1 MKFKTLF
8 TIALATL
15 LFACT
20 NTNTQQVT
28 ISGTITN
35 PKGDTVKI
43 MMKDTSYITTLNEA
57 AHFNISF
64 NLDSATYLSFFHGNE
79 STAMF
84 LKGGEN
90 VNLTIDTEFFDE
102 TIIYEGSAESS
113 YLAKKYLLE
122 EEINIYEQLVTT
134 EKEVFTLTLNK
145 YIAKLT
151 QELSSVNNEEFV
163 AAEKEKNVK
172 NAEFYTRK
180 SEDIANLPKIGEPA
194 IDFTYPDKEGNEL
207 SLSTFKGSLVY
218 VDVWAT
224 WCGPCVGE
232 IPALKELEHD
242 YHNNNITFLS
252 VSVDTDKEAWLTM
265 VAEKQLGGVQLWAN
279 GWTEIT
285 KSYAIISIPR
295 FMLFDADGNII
306 SLNAPIPSSDEI
318 RGLLDANL
326 GGLPN
331 L

>member
-1 MKFKTLF
+1 MKLRNLLTV
-8 TIALATL
+8 ALATL

-20 NTNTQQVT
+20 NTNTKHVI

-43 MMKDTSYITTLNEA
+43 MMKDTTYITTLNED

-64 NLDSATYLSFFHGNE
+64 NLDSATYLSFFHGEE

-84 LKGGEN
+84 LKGGES

-113 YLAKKYLLE
+113 YLAKKYLLGE
-122 EEINIYEQLVTT
+122 EANIYSQLFST
-134 EKEVFTLTLNK
+134 EKEEFITNLNTH
-145 YIAKLT
+145 IAKVE
-151 QELSSVNNEEFV
+151 QELSIVNNEAFV
-163 AAEKEKNVK
+163 TAEKENNVK
-172 NAEFYTRK
+172 MIEYYIEQIEA
-180 SEDIANLPKIGEPA
+180 IANLPQIGEPA
-194 IDFTYPDKEGNEL
+194 IDFTYPDKEENEF

-224 WCGPCVGE
+224 WCGPCKAE
-232 IPALKELEHD
+232 IPALKTLEHD

-252 VSVDTDKEAWLTM
+252 VSVDTDKEAWINML
-265 VAEKQLGGVQLWAN
+265 ADKQLGGVQLWAN

-285 KSYAIISIPR
+285 KSYAINGIPR
-295 FMLFDADGNII
+295 FLLFDADGNVI
-306 SLNAPIPSSDEI
+306 SLDAPRPSSEEI
-318 RGLLDANL
+318 RELLDVNL
-326 GGLPN
+326 
-331 L
+331 

>member
-1 MKFKTLF
+1 MKLRNLLTV
-8 TIALATL
+8 ALATL

-20 NTNTQQVT
+20 NTNTKHVI

-43 MMKDTSYITTLNEA
+43 MMKDTSYITTLNED

-64 NLDSATYLSFFHGNE
+64 NLDSATYLSFFHGEE

-84 LKGGEN
+84 LKGGES

-113 YLAKKYLLE
+113 YLAKKYLLGE
-122 EEINIYEQLVTT
+122 EANIYSQLFST
-134 EKEVFTLTLNK
+134 EKEEFIVNLNK
-145 YIAKLT
+145 HISDVE
-151 QELSSVNNEEFV
+151 QELSTVNNEAFV
-163 AAEKEKNVK
+163 TAEKENNVK
-172 NAEFYTRK
+172 MIDYYIEKIEA
-180 SEDIANLPKIGEPA
+180 IANLPQIGEPA
-194 IDFTYPDKEGNEL
+194 IDFTYPDKEGNEF

-224 WCGPCVGE
+224 WCGPCKAE
-232 IPALKELEHD
+232 IPALKTLEHD

-252 VSVDTDKEAWLTM
+252 VSVDTDKEAWINML
-265 VAEKQLGGVQLWAN
+265 ADKQLGGVQLWAN

-285 KSYAIISIPR
+285 KSYAINGIPR
-295 FMLFDADGNII
+295 FLLFDADGNVI
-306 SLNAPIPSSDEI
+306 SLDAPRPSSEEI
-318 RGLLDANL
+318 RELLDVNL
-326 GGLPN
+326 
-331 L
+331 

>member
-1 MKFKTLF
+1 MKLKHLF
-8 TIALATL
+8 TVALATL

-20 NTNTQQVT
+20 NTNSNQVI
-28 ISGTITN
+28 ISGIITN

-64 NLDSATYLSFFHGNE
+64 NLDTATYLSFFHGEE

-84 LKGGEN
+84 LKGGES

-113 YLAKKYLLE
+113 YLAKKYMLGE
-122 EEINIYEQLVTT
+122 EANIYGQLFTT
-134 EKEVFTLTLNK
+134 EKEEFITNLKHHIAIVEEQLN
-145 YIAKLT
+145 
-151 QELSSVNNEEFV
+151 
-163 AAEKEKNVK
+163 NVK
-172 NAEFYTRK
+172 NEAFITAEKGSNVKMIDFYIEK
-180 SEDIANLPKIGEPA
+180 IEAIANLPKKGEAA
-194 IDFTYPDKEGNEL
+194 IDFTYPDKEGNEF

-224 WCGPCVGE
+224 WCGPCKSE

-252 VSVDTDKEAWLTM
+252 VSVDTDKESWLNM

-279 GWTEIT
+279 GWTKIT
-285 KSYAIISIPR
+285 KSYAINGIPR
-295 FMLFDADGNII
+295 FMLFDADGNVI
-306 SLNAPIPSSDEI
+306 SLNAPRPSSSEI
-318 RGLLDANL
+318 RELLDANL
-326 GGLPN
+326 
-331 L
+331 